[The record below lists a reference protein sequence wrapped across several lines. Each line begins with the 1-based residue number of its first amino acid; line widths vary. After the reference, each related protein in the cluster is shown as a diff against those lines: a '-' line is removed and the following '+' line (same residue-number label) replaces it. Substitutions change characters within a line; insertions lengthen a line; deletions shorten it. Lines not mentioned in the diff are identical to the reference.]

1 MNNLVCQFQRIIW
14 IIGHAELPL
23 KCLRFF
29 YFVYQLLHCL
39 NFFFMLNLLL
49 HLDNAN
55 GLLLTSVSSS
65 VHRTL
70 GSIHKM
76 LLICQLKLVV
86 V

>member
-1 MNNLVCQFQRIIW
+1 
-14 IIGHAELPL
+14 
-23 KCLRFF
+23 
-29 YFVYQLLHCL
+29 
-39 NFFFMLNLLL
+39 MLNLLL
-49 HLDNAN
+49 HLDDAN

-65 VHRTL
+65 AHCTL